1 MPIWR
6 IVSCCVSSQSMWS
19 SSDTRMSASSSRVPL
34 SPLATHT
41 RDAVVEALDGGVL
54 ELEVELQ
61 LLGDGL
67 ADAHREQALHVRH
80 AVEVE
85 DPVDDDVGVLHLVDR
100 LVAAVLREAVV
111 APVRRT
117 SWSG

>member
-34 SPLATHT
+34 SPLATHSG
-41 RDAVVEALDGGVL
+41 DAVVEPLDGGVL

-67 ADAHREQALHVRH
+67 ADAHREEALHVRH

-100 LVAAVLREAVV
+100 LVADR
-111 APVRRT
+111 APRAGRSPSSRT